1 MADST
6 SKKLIAFFGLLFGMT
21 PINVCGTEVGTTRG
35 LMKQVVSFFKNK
47 IK

>member
-6 SKKLIAFFGLLFGMT
+6 SKKLIAFFGLLFGTT

-35 LMKQVVSFFKNK
+35 LDKQGVNF
-47 IK
+47 